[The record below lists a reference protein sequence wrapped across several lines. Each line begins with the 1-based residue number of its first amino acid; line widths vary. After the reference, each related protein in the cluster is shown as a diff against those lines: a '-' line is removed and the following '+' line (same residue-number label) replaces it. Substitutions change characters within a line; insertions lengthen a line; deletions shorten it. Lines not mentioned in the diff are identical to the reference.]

1 MNTGSNSSRSWPQTA
16 SSTNANMHILKEC
29 IDGWINTDLLS
40 SINPMGK
47 CTRQTCKIF
56 LFCRASRLMGP
67 WFTTVVIFLRVYYK
81 PGAMNTH
88 WFTSLDL
95 LLSFWMFLGI
105 VSRIVSVRSRTIF
118 ISPNL
123 LLVFTREIVYRWH
136 THGSAAKLTLVTIPL
151 TWSRAHS
158 EPEIALLD
166 LSSVDSDWPPFR
178 SLWNHATPPPVHHSL
193 SCPAVILKTRCDW
206 SDS

>member
-47 CTRQTCKIF
+47 CIRQTCKIF

-105 VSRIVSVRSRTIF
+105 VSRIVSVRSHTIF

-136 THGSAAKLTLVTIPL
+136 THGSAAKLTSDHTADL
-151 TWSRAHS
+151 
-158 EPEIALLD
+158 EP
-166 LSSVDSDWPPFR
+166 S
-178 SLWNHATPPPVHHSL
+178 SLWARDRPLRLVLCWQRLTPLPFPMKPCDPPPSTPHIVVSSSYFKNTL
-193 SCPAVILKTRCDW
+193 WLVR
-206 SDS
+206 